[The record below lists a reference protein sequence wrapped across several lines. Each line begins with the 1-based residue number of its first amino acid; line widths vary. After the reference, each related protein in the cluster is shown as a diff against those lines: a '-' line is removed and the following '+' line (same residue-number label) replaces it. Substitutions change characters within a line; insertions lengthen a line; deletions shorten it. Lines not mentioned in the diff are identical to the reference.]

1 MGLSARQ
8 VGELVAELQP
18 LVRGAEARG
27 VQPLPPRDLL
37 LALTPADPALGELL
51 RLRLSADPEAARVH
65 LQIAP
70 VKRHEGA
77 ADPFFA
83 RVSAALEGALLHALE
98 QVQSDRVV
106 RLMFRREGRPAAE
119 LVAELT
125 GRHANLLLL
134 DGAGRLLTR
143 LVQPADG
150 SAAAA
155 RLLSGAVYA
164 LPPGRRS
171 AEAEAAAPSAARKL
185 SLAEAFAAPEDAG
198 PLAALAPLSARVD
211 AALGG
216 VAEERFEGEQRR
228 ELVRRLERRLT
239 QADALVAGLET
250 RARTCDEAERL
261 RMDA

>member
-106 RLMFRREGRPAAE
+106 RLSFRRDGRPAAE

-125 GRHANLLLL
+125 GRHANLVLL
-134 DGAGRLLTR
+134 DGAGRVQAVLAPPSPGTPAAGR
-143 LVQPADG
+143 L
-150 SAAAA
+150 AAGAA
-155 RLLSGAVYA
+155 WA
-164 LPPGRRS
+164 LPPGR
-171 AEAEAAAPSAARKL
+171 
-185 SLAEAFAAPEDAG
+185 
-198 PLAALAPLSARVD
+198 
-211 AALGG
+211 
-216 VAEERFEGEQRR
+216 
-228 ELVRRLERRLT
+228 
-239 QADALVAGLET
+239 
-250 RARTCDEAERL
+250 
-261 RMDA
+261 